1 MEYNS
6 GVVVLIIS
14 NQPFKPPMC
23 LDDLKSLARLFPELY
38 STQSFYH
45 YISLLVIIIVVIITT
60 K

>member
-14 NQPFKPPMC
+14 NQPSPMC
-23 LDDLKSLARLFPELY
+23 LADLKSLAQLFPELY
-38 STQSFYH
+38 STQSFCH